1 MIKKLS
7 FVVKGNQDDW
17 HGNPIPYTRVVKR
30 ALWLPEAKRYNAWKS
45 YVRRSFYGEYPAY
58 LMRAGNTLLT
68 DLQPFKTSSASK
80 ARMDVRIFW
89 MNGIHGDPDNIFKGL
104 ADALFK
110 NDKFLDGSFE
120 SNYSSDG
127 KGRVEIDITLDI

>member
-120 SNYSSDG
+120 SNYSPDG

>member
-1 MIKKLS
+1 
-7 FVVKGNQDDW
+7 
-17 HGNPIPYTRVVKR
+17 
-30 ALWLPEAKRYNAWKS
+30 
-45 YVRRSFYGEYPAY
+45 
-58 LMRAGNTLLT
+58 MRAGNTLLT

-80 ARMDVRIFW
+80 ARMDVRIFG
-89 MNGIHGDPDNIFKGL
+89 MNGIHGDPDNIFNGL

-120 SNYSSDG
+120 SNYSPDG

>member
-30 ALWLPEAKRYNAWKS
+30 ALWVPEAKRYNAWKS

-68 DLQPFKTSSASK
+68 DLQPFRTSSASK
-80 ARMDVRIFW
+80 ARMDVRIYW
-89 MNGIHGDPDNIFKGL
+89 MNGIHGDPDNIFKGI

-120 SNYSSDG
+120 SNYSPDG

>member
-1 MIKKLS
+1 MIQKLS
-7 FVVKGNQDDW
+7 FVIKGNQDDW

-45 YVRRSFYGEYPAY
+45 YARRSFYGEYPAY
-58 LMRAGNTLLT
+58 LMRAGNTMLT
-68 DLQPFKTSSASK
+68 ELQPFKTTAASK
-80 ARMDVRIFW
+80 ARMDVRIYW

-120 SNYSSDG
+120 SHYSPDG

>member
-68 DLQPFKTSSASK
+68 DLQSFKTSSASK

-120 SNYSSDG
+120 SNYSPDG

>member
-7 FVVKGNQDDW
+7 FVIKGNQDDW

-30 ALWLPEAKRYNAWKS
+30 ALWLPEAKKYNAWKS
-45 YVRRSFYGEYPAY
+45 YARRSFYGEYPAY

-68 DLQPFKTSSASK
+68 DLQPFKTSAASK
-80 ARMDVRIFW
+80 ARMDIRIFW

-120 SNYSSDG
+120 SNYSPDG

>member
-45 YVRRSFYGEYPAY
+45 YARRSFYGEYPAY

-68 DLQPFKTSSASK
+68 DLQPFKTSSSSK

-120 SNYSSDG
+120 SNYSPDG